1 MEIFDDLQEE
11 KKKRHLVN
19 QMETRRI
26 GYKPGLPMV
35 KKRLMA
41 NGIITRMESS
51 IKNKE
56 NSQFISR
63 VLVQIFKNVKKKKK
77 KNYER
82 LKITHV
88 AEKISNAWSMSKKNI
103 MQLSVKHHE
112 NMIRETA
119 A

>member
-1 MEIFDDLQEE
+1 
-11 KKKRHLVN
+11 
-19 QMETRRI
+19 METRRI

-63 VLVQIFKNVKKKKK
+63 VLVQIFKNVKKK
-77 KNYER
+77 NYEP